1 MVGDGN
7 TVALGYGWLQLTRH
21 TKSLQPGS
29 QLQQLIPYN
38 RSTTLV
44 GREFDLADLRRF
56 AESELPIA
64 VRVLTGSG
72 GAGKTRLALDL
83 CDQLAREGWDSGFVG
98 EGDQGVEGGEL
109 RRFVQAQNLSTWDW
123 RKPTFVVVDYA
134 AGHANALAAWIAALA
149 RRDAP
154 DPTKPASPL
163 RLLLLERHG
172 QRGSGWWA
180 DVFGGGAWADIDKQA
195 LLDPIEPVALAPLV
209 HAAARAALMNEV
221 LAANVPAGKAALQ
234 VDEALVTKYV
244 SAASWGGDPLFL
256 MMAALYAVDVGHT
269 HALALPRSKLAHALA
284 AREATRLTNMAIA
297 HRPGVS
303 AALARHLAA
312 CVTLAGGMT
321 RSAFIAFAR
330 AEKLAAGHDAGADP
344 AVLADLLSEALPAAQ
359 LGSLAP
365 ILPDLI
371 GEAFVAVV
379 CKDQSFHD
387 IQRWRDALGLP
398 VLQSLVRCAQD
409 FADNDDDF
417 PLPQLGGW
425 CDAIRTDEHAL
436 SEFDP
441 LIPTESVALRALNLR
456 VAQYRTEAALS
467 NPSTEPARRAHH
479 LALLGVALAN
489 MGEREKALAAAQ
501 EEVTLRRAL
510 SAQRPDAFNPNLAAS
525 LNNLASFVSALGER
539 EKALAA
545 AQEAVTLYRALAAQR
560 PDAFNPD
567 LASSLSNLSN
577 RLSALG
583 DHEKA
588 LAAAQEGVSLRRAL
602 TAQHPDAFNPDLAM
616 SLNNLASFLSELGE
630 REKALAAALEA
641 VTLRRAL
648 SAQRPDAF
656 NPDLAMSLNNLA
668 NRLSDLGDR
677 EKALAAAQ
685 EAVALYRALSA
696 QRPDAFIPDLATSL
710 NNLANLLSTLVERE
724 KALTTA
730 QEAVMLNRGLA
741 AQRPDVFAQDLAK
754 SLAMCGLS
762 LADMERLPEAAAAFA
777 EAVEALAF
785 VLARYPTAIAPLMR
799 QILSDY
805 LCLCERAETEPD
817 RALLAPVLQVFE
829 QMKSSTP
836 DQGAPK

>member
-1 MVGDGN
+1 MNQQTADVGSGSGNVIIQIVGNGN
-7 TVALGYGWLQLTRH
+7 TVVLGHGWLQLTRH

-269 HALALPRSKLAHALA
+269 HALSLPRSKLAHALA

-425 CDAIRTDEHAL
+425 CDAIQTNDDAM
-436 SEFDP
+436 SEFDQ
-441 LIPTESVALRALNLR
+441 LIPIESVALRALNLR

-479 LALLGVALAN
+479 LTLLSIARAN

-501 EEVTLRRAL
+501 DAVTLYRAL
-510 SAQRPDAFNPNLAAS
+510 ATQRPDAFNSDLAMS
-525 LNNLASFVSALGER
+525 LNNLAGFLSAFGER
-539 EKALAA
+539 EKALTA
-545 AQEAVTLYRALAAQR
+545 AQEAVTLYRALAALR
-560 PDAFNPD
+560 PDAF
-567 LASSLSNLSN
+567 
-577 RLSALG
+577 
-583 DHEKA
+583 
-588 LAAAQEGVSLRRAL
+588 AQ
-602 TAQHPDAFNPDLAM
+602 N
-616 SLNNLASFLSELGE
+616 
-630 REKALAAALEA
+630 
-641 VTLRRAL
+641 
-648 SAQRPDAF
+648 
-656 NPDLAMSLNNLA
+656 
-668 NRLSDLGDR
+668 
-677 EKALAAAQ
+677 
-685 EAVALYRALSA
+685 
-696 QRPDAFIPDLATSL
+696 LATSL
-710 NNLANLLSTLVERE
+710 AVCGITFAN
-724 KALTTA
+724 
-730 QEAVMLNRGLA
+730 
-741 AQRPDVFAQDLAK
+741 
-754 SLAMCGLS
+754 
-762 LADMERLPEAAAAFA
+762 MERLPEASAALAQ
-777 EAVEALAF
+777 AVESLAF
-785 VLARYPTAIAPLMR
+785 PFARYPAAIAPMMAQMLR
-799 QILSDY
+799 DY
-805 LCLCERAETEPD
+805 LDLCERADTEPD
-817 RALLAPVLQVFE
+817 MERLAPVLQVFE
-829 QMKSSTP
+829 AMKSSTP
-836 DQGAPK
+836 DQGAPE